1 MIKGV
6 EKKWRSGQL
15 LHYRNYKIAP
25 YLVIGVKILLIVIF
39 NSPTCTPTREGWQDK
54 SFSQNSFLI
63 EAFSIRSQTSK
74 RSSNV
79 P

>member
-6 EKKWRSGQL
+6 EKKGRSGQL

-39 NSPTCTPTREGWQDK
+39 NSSTCTPTRE
-54 SFSQNSFLI
+54 FL
-63 EAFSIRSQTSK
+63 ARLA
-74 RSSNV
+74 R
-79 P
+79 